1 MAYDEGLAERIR
13 EVVPKAKE
21 KKMFGGVGWMENG
34 NLVVGLMAQGSM
46 SDVDAI
52 IIRCPPEETAKVR
65 KEPGVRPFT
74 MRGKPMTGWV
84 LVDAEAVAEDPE
96 LKAWV
101 ERSRKYVRTLP
112 AK

>member
-13 EVVPKAKE
+13 ELVPNAKE
-21 KKMFGGVGWMENG
+21 KKMFGGIGWMEKG

-52 IIRCPPEETAKVR
+52 IVRCKPETTGAVL
-65 KEPGVRPFT
+65 KEPGVRPFEQ
-74 MRGKPMTGWV
+74 RGKAMQGWV
-84 LVDAEAVAEDPE
+84 LVEAEAVAEDPE
-96 LKAWV
+96 LRDWID
-101 ERSRKYVRTLP
+101 RSRTYARSLP

>member
-13 EVVPKAKE
+13 EHVPKAVE
-21 KKMFGGVGWMENG
+21 KKMFGGVGWMEAG
-34 NLVVGLMAQGSM
+34 NMVVGLMAVGSM

-52 IIRCPPEETAKVR
+52 IVRCKPEETAKVR

-74 MRGKPMTGWV
+74 MRGKAMDGWV
-84 LVDAEAVAEDPE
+84 LVEAEAVAEDPQ

-112 AK
+112 PK

>member
-1 MAYDEGLAERIR
+1 MPYDEGLAERIR
-13 EVVPKAKE
+13 EHVPLARE
-21 KKMFGGVGWMENG
+21 KKMFGGVGWMEGG

-52 IIRCPPEETAKVR
+52 IVRCPPEQTAKVR

-74 MRGKPMTGWV
+74 MRGKAMDGWV
-84 LVDAEAVAEDPE
+84 LVEAAAVAEDPE
-96 LKAWV
+96 LKAWI

-112 AK
+112 PK

>member
-13 EVVPKAKE
+13 EHVPRARE
-21 KKMFGGVGWMENG
+21 KKMFGGIGWMENG
-34 NLVVGLMAQGSM
+34 NLVVGLMATGSM

-52 IIRCPPEETAKVR
+52 IIRCPPERTAEVR

-74 MRGKPMTGWV
+74 MRGKAMNGWV
-84 LVDAEAVAEDPE
+84 LVEAEAVAEDPE
-96 LKAWV
+96 LKAWID
-101 ERSRKYVRTLP
+101 RSRAYVRTLP

>member
-13 EVVPKAKE
+13 EHVPKAKE
-21 KKMFGGVGWMENG
+21 KKMFGGIGWMESG

-52 IIRCPPEETAKVR
+52 IVRCPPDDTAKVL
-65 KEPGVRPFT
+65 KEPGVRPFEQ
-74 MRGKPMTGWV
+74 RGKAMKGWV
-84 LVDAEAVAEDPE
+84 LVEAEAVAEDPE
-96 LKAWV
+96 LKAWID
-101 ERSRKYVRTLP
+101 RSRKFVKTLP